1 LKEEEMSHPDSG
13 RASPSQGTASGTLSR
28 RSSTTL
34 SRQESD
40 DTGFTASGASS
51 RRQSSSGIFSPV
63 STMTDGNLIDF
74 KM

>member
-1 LKEEEMSHPDSG
+1 MSRPDSG
-13 RASPSQGTASGTLSR
+13 RASPSQGTSSGTLSR
-28 RSSTTL
+28 RSSTTCTL